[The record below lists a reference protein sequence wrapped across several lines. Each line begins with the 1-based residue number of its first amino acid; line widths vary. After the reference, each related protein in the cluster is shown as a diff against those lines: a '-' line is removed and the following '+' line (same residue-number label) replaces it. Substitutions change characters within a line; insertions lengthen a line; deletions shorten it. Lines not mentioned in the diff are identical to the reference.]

1 MMKNGYDELLKNRN
15 HDEEPM
21 TENDDDELRRN
32 VVIIENGVDNR

>member
-1 MMKNGYDELLKNRN
+1 MMNGYDELLKNRN
-15 HDEEPM
+15 RDEKPM

>member
-1 MMKNGYDELLKNRN
+1 MKNGYDELLKNRN
-15 HDEEPM
+15 RDEEPM